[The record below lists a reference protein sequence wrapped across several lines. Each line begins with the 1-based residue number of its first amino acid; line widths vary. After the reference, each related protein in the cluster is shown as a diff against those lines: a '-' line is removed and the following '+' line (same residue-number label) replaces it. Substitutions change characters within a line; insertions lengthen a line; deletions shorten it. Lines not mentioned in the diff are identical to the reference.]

1 MNTNM
6 KKLSLDLHRYDTDE
20 IAPPGQNLETH
31 VPAGGLGGDSVDLE
45 LALYGIQLPLDDL
58 AEVPIF
64 PSLLDQ
70 NACDI
75 RAYYAHRAHALRCL
89 PIDHELLRGLS
100 SALRDPGISRYGAG
114 PRRPAGGSLEQ
125 HSGVFQPGEEQGAA

>member
-1 MNTNM
+1 MHARTHQERYTQLMNTNM

-31 VPAGGLGGDSVDLE
+31 VPAGGLGGDSVDL
-45 LALYGIQLPLDDL
+45 
-58 AEVPIF
+58 
-64 PSLLDQ
+64 
-70 NACDI
+70 
-75 RAYYAHRAHALRCL
+75 
-89 PIDHELLRGLS
+89 ELLRGLS